1 MYKDSRQWQL
11 NLHYRAL
18 THPSRLDRLSRLWP
32 AHGHTSTC
40 HNHDICWMVLCCS
53 RGVLLISFRFDL
65 FYFTSLSQ
73 LRPNY
78 KLGTLFWDEPSSQSV
93 VQRSEVMVC
102 SGVNNCCEI
111 TNFVPMIIM
120 IWDNEGH
127 LETRVQ
133 KSKSQLC
140 PSSGR
145 WLGKLLCLTNS
156 WKIKIISKTLSTLML
171 FLE

>member
-1 MYKDSRQWQL
+1 MYKDLRQWQL
-11 NLHYRAL
+11 HLHDWAL
-18 THPSRLDRLSRLWP
+18 THPSRLDRSSRLWP
-32 AHGHTSTC
+32 AIRRPVTIT
-40 HNHDICWMVLCCS
+40 IFAEWYYAVLAVFCW
-53 RGVLLISFRFDL
+53 FRFDL

-78 KLGTLFWDEPSSQSV
+78 KLATLFFWDEPSSQSALP
-93 VQRSEVMVC
+93 RSELMVC
-102 SGVNNCCEI
+102 FGVNNCCKI
-111 TNFVPMIIM
+111 TFIPMIIM

-145 WLGKLLCLTNS
+145 WLGKLMCTTNS
-156 WKIKIISKTLSTLML
+156 WKIKIISISLSTLMP